1 MKLYSVLLLALLAL
15 VRPSFSQIHYVPA
28 QILIPTFNGTPL
40 ATVNHTINKVPPPPP
55 AYGYNQPQ
63 PSYQHNQPQP
73 SYQPNQP
80 QASYHYNPPVA
91 QIPPVQPGWNHWNPQ
106 PSYNYSKP
114 GFNNPPN
121 GYNNSLSYRYNNSNN
136 SRDYNA
142 SQDGHLWVGTIQPF
156 DRLLFNQ
163 EYFKPGRW
171 WASREKILEYPK
183 DLPAGYNRHE
193 TISAIRCYN
202 KFYDGNTARAE
213 IVDGGIGRQYVKI
226 KIYSKWGSGFRYLV
240 QIFGH

>member
-1 MKLYSVLLLALLAL
+1 MTKYYSVLLLLLLAL
-15 VRPSFSQIHYVPA
+15 VRPSFSQVHYVPA

-40 ATVNHTINKVPPPPP
+40 ATVNHTIPRYP
-55 AYGYNQPQ
+55 AQPVYNQPQ
-63 PSYQHNQPQP
+63 PSYNHPQPPYNQP
-73 SYQPNQP
+73 SYQ
-80 QASYHYNPPVA
+80 YNSPVA
-91 QIPPVQPGWNHWNPQ
+91 QIPPAQVGWNHWNPQ
-106 PSYNYSKP
+106 PSYNYTKP
-114 GFNNPPN
+114 GVNSPSY
-121 GYNNSLSYRYNNSNN
+121 GYNYNSVNYRYNNSNN
-136 SRDYNA
+136 SRDYNS

-163 EYFKPGRW
+163 EYFKTSRW
-171 WASREKILEYPK
+171 WGSREKIVEYPK

-193 TISAIRCYN
+193 TITAIRCYN

-226 KIYSKWGSGFRYLV
+226 KIYSKWGNGFRYLV